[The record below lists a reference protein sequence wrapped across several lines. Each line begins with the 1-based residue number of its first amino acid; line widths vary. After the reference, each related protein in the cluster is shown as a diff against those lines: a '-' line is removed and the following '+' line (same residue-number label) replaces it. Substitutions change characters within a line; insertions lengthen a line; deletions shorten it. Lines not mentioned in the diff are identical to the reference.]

1 MPTRRKPTA
10 RRLAAIASQR
20 RRVLDAASKHLA
32 AGGLAGLNVRD
43 LGAAVG
49 ASSTV
54 VYTLFG
60 GRDELLLAVF
70 QDALDRLADAIG
82 KVSSPDPLRHL
93 IDMAHA
99 YRRFAVANPHV
110 YAILLVTEPRLAARR
125 LRESRALQ
133 LVADG
138 VTRCI
143 ERGVFA
149 PGDPRAIA
157 DVMWAMLHG
166 IVSLELA
173 GYFPD
178 AKAADAR
185 FLQAGVQIFTSF
197 FPRAPAAH

>member
-1 MPTRRKPTA
+1 VAPRPPTP
-10 RRLAAIASQR
+10 RRLAAIAAQR
-20 RRVLDAASKHLA
+20 RRVLDAASRRLA
-32 AGGLAGLNVRD
+32 AGGVDGLNVRD

-70 QDALDRLADAIG
+70 QDALDQLADAIARA
-82 KVSSPDPLRHL
+82 SSPDPLRRL
-93 IDMAHA
+93 IEMAHA
-99 YRRFAVANPHV
+99 YRRFAVAHPHV
-110 YAILLVTEPRLAARR
+110 YSILLVTEPRLAARR
-125 LRESRALQ
+125 LRDSRALQ

-143 ERGVFA
+143 DRGVFA

-157 DVMWAMLHG
+157 DIMWAMLHG

-178 AKAADAR
+178 PEVANAR
-185 FLQAGVQIFTSF
+185 FLHAGVQIFTSF
-197 FPRAPAAH
+197 FPRAP